1 ALPAGICNF
10 TSFSTFLAIFKS
22 SFVVLAVIRDFYLPQ
37 VCFSHTPPLYTIYL
51 ELQEKSLFFI
61 LNENQRAN

>member
-1 ALPAGICNF
+1 M
-10 TSFSTFLAIFKS
+10 
-22 SFVVLAVIRDFYLPQ
+22 VLAVIRDFYLPQ
-37 VCFSHTPPLYTIYL
+37 VCFSHTHPLYTIYL

>member
-1 ALPAGICNF
+1 AGICNF

-22 SFVVLAVIRDFYLPQ
+22 SFVVLAVIKDFYLPQ
-37 VCFSHTPPLYTIYL
+37 VCFSHTHLLYTIYL

-61 LNENQRAN
+61 LNENQIAN